1 MRSPRSMGVRVPAN
15 YIPRRHSSARLAL
28 STAARKKRQLK
39 ILGGASLPLDELV
52 HRLADHPCGGHI
64 ITPRQRAERCVIG
77 VLETDGDSRLLS
89 LTLGSGHADVYC
101 TTLLHCLE
109 FGRFT
114 IAGKPAI
121 WQFCPLQTARS
132 PSCHPKL
139 PPSAAFIRYKSASAR
154 RKKRNLAT
162 GANAAAYGKVEL
174 LRDTRSALPAH
185 CNDGSRCGSS
195 SVSDNATDTEK
206 PAPPKIDVPD
216 AF

>member
-39 ILGGASLPLDELV
+39 ILGGASLPLDEVV

-77 VLETDGDSRLLS
+77 VFEADGDSRLLS

-109 FGRFT
+109 AALRLLANRQFGNSVRSKAGCCWSKAGTERF
-114 IAGKPAI
+114 APAFPFPP
-121 WQFCPLQTARS
+121 WRGTGDYVWADAR
-132 PSCHPKL
+132 PPEKL
-139 PPSAAFIRYKSASAR
+139 GP
-154 RKKRNLAT
+154 
-162 GANAAAYGKVEL
+162 
-174 LRDTRSALPAH
+174 LRDV
-185 CNDGSRCGSS
+185 NSS
-195 SVSDNATDTEK
+195 LLAQ
-206 PAPPKIDVPD
+206 A
-216 AF
+216 A